1 VSTLSI
7 FCYIAFINN
16 HLHTC
21 ILLCPEWLPP
31 FIMLRGFPHGSDG
44 KESACNVGDSG
55 SLPGSGRSLGEGNG
69 KPLQYSCLENPMDK
83 GAWQATEY
91 GMAKNLDTAECLMLK
106 FHMRKLGY
114 KIWDASFFY
123 ICLGFNSK
131 ITCSILLVAFLLL
144 QYNFA
149 RIGGKYPLG
158 ILFPLEWR
166 DTRRNPWA

>member
-1 VSTLSI
+1 MPFQEVGRVI
-7 FCYIAFINN
+7 GIALMKQFGWKADLRNPNLEVMNVHFI
-16 HLHTC
+16 L
-21 ILLCPEWLPP
+21 
-31 FIMLRGFPHGSDG
+31 
-44 KESACNVGDSG
+44 
-55 SLPGSGRSLGEGNG
+55 
-69 KPLQYSCLENPMDK
+69 YPMDK

-166 DTRRNPWA
+166 DTRRNPWAWVPLLLSEARQSALVKSLPTHYLSQYQQEAVRALVA

>member
-1 VSTLSI
+1 MG
-7 FCYIAFINN
+7 
-16 HLHTC
+16 
-21 ILLCPEWLPP
+21 LPRC
-31 FIMLRGFPHGSDG
+31 LRC
-44 KESACNVGDSG
+44 KESDCNVRYQDSI
-55 SLPGSGRSLGEGNG
+55 PGLGRSPGEGNG